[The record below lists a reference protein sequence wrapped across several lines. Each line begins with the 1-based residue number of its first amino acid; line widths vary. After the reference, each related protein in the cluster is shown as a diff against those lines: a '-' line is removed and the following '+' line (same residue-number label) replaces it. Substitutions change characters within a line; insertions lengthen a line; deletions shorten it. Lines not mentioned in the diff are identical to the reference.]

1 MAASARIA
9 TASLSP
15 PPVRQRDELTSSL
28 LQLQKASKKIT
39 SILDLETLIDS
50 IVNDVVCN
58 FGCIEAS
65 IFLRHETRDEMVAA
79 SALGCSI
86 HGKGHALKI
95 GKEGM
100 VGHVAFTGEMHYAPD
115 VTRDPYYL
123 VCEAGAR
130 SAVAI
135 PLKVA
140 GRVIGV
146 FNAVHPELD
155 GFPSNQLRALHAL
168 SEHIAIAV
176 ENARLFEGERELNR
190 RFQQESREAQHI
202 QQQLLPKAS
211 LLLSDFTVSGA
222 TLQAGAVGGDWYDYF
237 ELPNGKWGVV
247 LADVSGKG
255 MAAALLM
262 SATRGLLRAV
272 ADSTEA
278 PGEVLAKVNRSL
290 LRDFPAGRYITLVY
304 GVLDPTMH
312 TFTFANAGHPW
323 PVILN
328 GSCTQLIETRT
339 GLPLG
344 IAETAFSESTI
355 SLHEGARILLYSDGI
370 SEATNLKQEEFGTD
384 RLRDLVRQRHVSTA
398 SILADIRGFS
408 GNQAAFDD
416 ATVVL
421 ITARD

>member
-1 MAASARIA
+1 MASTPRIA
-9 TASLSP
+9 TSNFP
-15 PPVRQRDELTSSL
+15 VQPVRQQDELISSL
-28 LQLQKASKKIT
+28 LQLQKATKKIT

-50 IVNDVVCN
+50 VVNDVVCH
-58 FGCIEAS
+58 FGCIEAD
-65 IFLRHETRDEMVAA
+65 IFLRHETRDEMIAA
-79 SALGCSI
+79 SAVGCSI

-115 VTRDPYYL
+115 VTLDPYYI
-123 VCEAGAR
+123 VCEHDAR

-135 PLKVA
+135 PMKVA

-155 GFPSNQLRALHAL
+155 GFPSNQLRALQAL

-176 ENARLFEGERELNR
+176 ENARLFRNERKLNQ
-190 RFQQESREAQHI
+190 RFQQESQEAQQI
-202 QQQLLPKAS
+202 QQQLLPNSS

-222 TLQAGAVGGDWYDYF
+222 TLPVGAVGGDWYDYF
-237 ELPNGKWGVV
+237 ELPNGKLGVV

-272 ADSTEA
+272 ADSTEE
-278 PGEVLAKVNRSL
+278 PGEVLAKVNRAL
-290 LRDFPAGRYITLVY
+290 LRDFPAGRYITMVY
-304 GVLDPTMH
+304 GVLDPIVH

-328 GSCTQLIETRT
+328 GSCAQLIETQT

-344 IAETAFSESTI
+344 IAETAFSEATI
-355 SLHEGARILLYSDGI
+355 ILHEGARILLYSDGI
-370 SEATNLKQEEFGTD
+370 SEAANLKQEEFGTD
-384 RLRDLVRQRHVSTA
+384 RLRDLVRRRRVSTA
-398 SILADIRGFS
+398 SILADVREFS
-408 GNQAAFDD
+408 GNQAVFDD

-421 ITARD
+421 ISARG

>member
-1 MAASARIA
+1 MAATPRIA
-9 TASLSP
+9 TSSLSLP
-15 PPVRQRDELTSSL
+15 PMRQQNELIASL

-39 SILDLETLIDS
+39 SILDLEALIDS
-50 IVNDVVCN
+50 IVNDVVCH

-65 IFLRHETRDEMVAA
+65 IFLRHDTRDEMVAA
-79 SALGCSI
+79 GAVGCI
-86 HGKGHALKI
+86 YGKGHALKI

-123 VCEAGAR
+123 LCEPDAR

-146 FNAVHPELD
+146 FNAAHPELD
-155 GFPSNQLRALHAL
+155 AFPPSQLRALHAL

-176 ENARLFEGERELNR
+176 ENARLFQGERELNK
-190 RFQQESREAQHI
+190 RFQQESQEAQQI
-202 QQQLLPKAS
+202 QQQLLPNAS

-222 TLQAGAVGGDWYDYF
+222 TLPAGAVGGDWYDYF
-237 ELPNGKWGVV
+237 QLPDGKWGVV

-255 MAAALLM
+255 MPAALLM
-262 SATRGLLRAV
+262 SATRGLLRAI
-272 ADSTEA
+272 AENTA
-278 PGEVLAKVNRSL
+278 QGPGEVLVKVNRSL
-290 LRDFPAGRYITLVY
+290 LRDFPAGRYVTMVY
-304 GVLDPTMH
+304 GVLDPALR

-328 GSCTQLIETRT
+328 GSCARLIETQT

-344 IAETAFSESTI
+344 IAETSFSESTI
-355 SLHEGARILLYSDGI
+355 ALHNGARVLLYSDGI
-370 SEATNLKQEEFGTD
+370 SEAVDSEQQEYGTD
-384 RLRDLVRQRHVSTA
+384 RLRDFIRRPQISTGA
-398 SILADIRGFS
+398 ILSHIRKFG
-408 GNQAAFDD
+408 GNQPARDD

-421 ITARD
+421 ISARD